1 MSISKSHFKINT
13 TSSNEKLVP
22 NLGIMQEKF
31 QNDIKHMITEYAFNA
46 RKELNK
52 NIKIKEH
59 ISRIKYINDLI
70 KKLLTDIMKKK
81 IEKEEIKNLLIKFND
96 IFKEDNSILKNDIN
110 EEYKKYIKYN
120 FSLKNEIM
128 TLKEKLNQLKNLNF
142 ILENKIIYK
151 KNFII
156 RNRLFMIMPNNN
168 NFIELYINED
178 SQNFDLFL
186 TEISKIYQDSLLNCL
201 KELNHVKTKNIE
213 REKKI
218 EKLKKILNNNEELLD
233 YDIKEKNEKK
243 IIKKNTY
250 ENSIL
255 SFKEFELMTS
265 LSTIENIEKK
275 IEEDG
280 IEIKPDIFN
289 LPQKNLINTNINEI
303 CLKNEIDKNVIKK
316 KNYSLDCELPKL
328 NLKQIKFNKYNQKYM
343 LSSNIRRKKITLKRL
358 TKRNEPETQKK
369 AKKILKSKIKQAK
382 ENIKKNK
389 NLIKE
394 FKKFYSTIIDKYD
407 NIIYQP
413 DIESYVLSMEGLFV

>member
-1 MSISKSHFKINT
+1 MAISKSHFKINT

-59 ISRIKYINDLI
+59 ISRIKYINGLI
-70 KKLLTDIMKKK
+70 KKLLTDRMKKK

-275 IEEDG
+275 
-280 IEIKPDIFN
+280 N
-289 LPQKNLINTNINEI
+289 
-303 CLKNEIDKNVIKK
+303 
-316 KNYSLDCELPKL
+316 
-328 NLKQIKFNKYNQKYM
+328 
-343 LSSNIRRKKITLKRL
+343 
-358 TKRNEPETQKK
+358 
-369 AKKILKSKIKQAK
+369 
-382 ENIKKNK
+382 
-389 NLIKE
+389 
-394 FKKFYSTIIDKYD
+394 
-407 NIIYQP
+407 
-413 DIESYVLSMEGLFV
+413 